1 MRIPRRLRTTVEAVA
16 VGACFTLVSV
26 AADPALTIYN
36 QDFAVVRESV
46 LLDLHS
52 GSNAVRFSGATA
64 HLEPDSVILRDPT
77 GKQALVVL
85 EQNYRAD
92 PISQELLLN
101 LYEGK
106 TIDFLVGLQNGS
118 QQVVQGK
125 IVRSGYVPHYQ
136 AMQRYGAQY
145 QNSQMAMA
153 GGGSGQPIIEVN
165 GKLQFWLPGQP
176 IFPALADDTI
186 LKPAL
191 DWIIQAASAVK
202 FDAELSYVTGG
213 MSWNADYNVVAPVT
227 GDAIDLVGWVTL
239 DNQSGKQFDHA
250 RIKLMAGDV
259 NKLQPQERFMNT
271 DGTHLGSAV
280 MVMGMPPAVTE
291 RAFEDY
297 HLYSLP
303 LATTLRD
310 RETKQVEFLRASSVA
325 SKRLYVYDGVTADRN
340 QWSGQ
345 DVRQIPQYGT
355 EFNPHVWVMRE
366 FLNSKSNRLG
376 MPLPKGRVRFYRRD
390 QDGQLEFTGEN
401 EIDHTAQDETV
412 RVYTGNAFDI
422 TAERKQTHYQFQGP
436 FPSGSADESFEIKLR
451 NHKKEMATVRVVEH
465 LYRWYNWTVTQES
478 SPHKQTDSRTMEY
491 EVTLQPD
498 QEKVISYTAHYTW

>member
-1 MRIPRRLRTTVEAVA
+1 MRIPTRLRTIVKAVA
-16 VGACFTLVSV
+16 LLACFALIAV

-46 LLDLHS
+46 PLDLHS

-77 GKQALVVL
+77 GKQALVIL

-92 PISQELLLN
+92 PISQELLLS

-106 TIDFLVGLQNGS
+106 TIDFLVGVQNGS

-136 AMQRYGAQY
+136 GVQRYGAQY
-145 QNSQMAMA
+145 QNNQMAMT

-176 IFPALADDTI
+176 IFPTLGDDTI

-191 DWIIQAASAVK
+191 DWMIQAASAEK

-213 MSWNADYNVVAPVT
+213 MSWNADYNVVAPET
-227 GDAIDLVGWVTL
+227 GDTIDLVGWVTL

-250 RIKLMAGDV
+250 HIKLMAGDV
-259 NKLQPQERFMNT
+259 NKLQPEAIFKRT
-271 DGTHLGSAV
+271 DGTHLGTGLVTGLPTS
-280 MVMGMPPAVTE
+280 VTE
-291 RAFEDY
+291 RPFEDY

-310 RETKQVEFLRASSVA
+310 RETKQVEFLRASGVA
-325 SKRLYVYDGVTADRN
+325 SKRLYVYDGLSIDRN

-345 DVRQIPQYGT
+345 DVRQMPQYGT
-355 EFNPHVWVMRE
+355 ESNPHVWVMRE
-366 FLNSKSNRLG
+366 FVDSKANQLG

-390 QDGQLEFTGEN
+390 HEGQLEFTGEN

-422 TAERKQTHYQFQGP
+422 TAERKQTRYQFQGP
-436 FPSGSADESFEIKLR
+436 FPTGSADESFEIKLR
-451 NHKKEMATVRVVEH
+451 NHKKEAVTVRVVEH
-465 LYRWYNWTVTQES
+465 LYRWYNWAVTQES
-478 SPHKQTDSRTMEY
+478 NPHKQTDSRTMEY

-498 QEKVISYTAHYTW
+498 QEKAITCTAHYTW